1 MAREPAASIKAAA
14 GGASRGRAPVTA
26 AIVYDFDGTLSPGHM
41 QDKGLLAQL
50 GVTDVRAFWR
60 DVGAIK
66 KRRDADEVLTYL
78 HRIVETARGANVK
91 LTRELLRS
99 CGERLDYF
107 EGVETWFDLTDAFA
121 ASIGLTLEHY
131 VVSAGNLEIIEGCSI
146 FSKFKNVFACKYEF
160 DETGDAHWPSVAVNY
175 TTKTQFLFRINK
187 GIQNA
192 WDSDAINAWMP
203 EADRPVPFSRMI
215 FIGDGDTDIPS
226 FKMMTSQGGA
236 AIGVF
241 DPEEWADAKHRDKA
255 YKLIAESRVNFVAP
269 ADYREDSQLSVAVRG
284 LLDRIARAERVN
296 PKYFA
301 DGAFV
306 RDAREEDR

>member
-1 MAREPAASIKAAA
+1 MAK
-14 GGASRGRAPVTA
+14 VTARTARA

-50 GVTDVRAFWR
+50 GVKDTKAFWKE
-60 DVGAIK
+60 VGAIK
-66 KRRDADEVLTYL
+66 QRRDADEVLTYL
-78 HRIVETARGANVK
+78 HQIVETAKAANIK
-91 LTRELLRS
+91 LTREMLRE
-99 CGERLDYF
+99 CGASLDYF
-107 EGVETWFDLTDAFA
+107 DGVESWFEMTNAFA
-121 ASIGLTLEHY
+121 AGIGLELEHY

-146 FSKFKNVFACKYEF
+146 FRYFKNVFACKYEY
-160 DETGDAHWPSVAVNY
+160 DQTGAAHWPSIAVNY

-203 EADRPVPFSRMI
+203 EADRPVPFTRMI

-236 AIGVF
+236 AIAVF
-241 DPEEWADAKHRDKA
+241 DPAEWANPRHRDKA

-269 ADYREDSQLSVAVRG
+269 ADYSEDSQLAVAVCG

-296 PKYFA
+296 PKYFR
-301 DGAFV
+301 DGIY
-306 RDAREEDR
+306 ARESGDEER